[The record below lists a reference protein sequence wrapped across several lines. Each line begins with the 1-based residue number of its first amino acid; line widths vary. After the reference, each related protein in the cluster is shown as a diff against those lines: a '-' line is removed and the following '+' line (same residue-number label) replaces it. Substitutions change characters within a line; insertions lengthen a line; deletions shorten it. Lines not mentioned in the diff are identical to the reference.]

1 MSRVKEGREQVS
13 PRQSDHARRRD
24 DPCDHPPRSDH
35 PLRIARLYEERPRN
49 RFVRHSLLLLAG
61 LVVYS
66 WLAGDFQLMEY
77 LSARRLQNLQRFL
90 GELRPYPL
98 QGKDFEMSV
107 ALRWAAGI
115 LATKGAAAA
124 WATLAISVAAIVLA
138 GVGSLLLCL
147 PAARSVAS
155 AEPFLPASRPPRRAM
170 RASWWLLVYATR
182 SFFIFLRA
190 IPELVWAY
198 LLIAIIGPSAWPAV
212 LALGLHNLGI
222 LGKLNAEVV
231 ENLEPATLSAL
242 RGLGATRGQIAA
254 AGIFPAVLNRFLL
267 YFFYRWESCVREA
280 TVLGLLGIVS
290 LGYWIQ
296 DARAR
301 NQYDTMFF
309 LVLLGAALVLA
320 GDLISTLARRWVRRA
335 G

>member
-1 MSRVKEGREQVS
+1 MNLAMEGRGRDS
-13 PRQSDHARRRD
+13 PVPSGDACGGD
-24 DPCDHPPRSDH
+24 ADDH
-35 PLRIARLYEERPRN
+35 PLRIAHLFRERPRSH
-49 RFVRHSLLLLAG
+49 FVRYSLLLLAA
-61 LVVYS
+61 LVVSS
-66 WLAGDFQLMEY
+66 WMAGNFHLMEFF
-77 LSARRLQNLQRFL
+77 SARRLDNLRRFL

-98 QGKDFEMSV
+98 QGKDFDIVV
-107 ALRWAAGI
+107 AVEWAGEI
-115 LATKGAAAA
+115 LATKGATAA
-124 WATLAISVAAIVLA
+124 WVTLAISVAAIVLA
-138 GVGSLLLCL
+138 AMGSLVLCL

-155 AEPFLPASRPPRRAM
+155 AEPFLPASNVPGRVLRV
-170 RASWWLLVYATR
+170 SWWAVIYGTR
-182 SFFIFLRA
+182 CLFIFLRA

-198 LLIAIIGPSAWPAV
+198 LLIAIVGPSAWPAV
-212 LALGLHNLGI
+212 LALGFHNLGI
-222 LGKLNAEVV
+222 LGKLNAEAV
-231 ENLEPATLSAL
+231 ENLEPGNLSAL
-242 RGLGATRGQIAA
+242 RGLGATRAQIAA

-267 YFFYRWESCVREA
+267 FFFYRWESCVREA

-320 GDLISTLARRWVRRA
+320 GDLVSTLARRWVRRA